1 MFDSN
6 LIWPFVWPIVGAMVT
21 GGLIGAERTYHGH
34 PAGFRTHIL
43 VALASCVLMLAAMHQ
58 ANWAFIGLPDQTI
71 VIDPTRMAHG
81 ILTGIGFL
89 CAGVIFRKGFSV
101 HGLTTAAS
109 LWITSAIGVLFG
121 VGMLE
126 LALIAAFATMS
137 VLAVLRLVDA
147 RLPQVSTVDI
157 DLRWIGKSAPDEP
170 ALRALMAEYGLKT
183 LRIGHEVSDGD
194 RWHDH
199 TIKVKGQSPLHIG
212 ALIER
217 LKGDRSLHGF
227 SITPH
232 DD

>member
-1 MFDSN
+1 MIDSN
-6 LIWPFVWPIVGAMVT
+6 LLWPVAGAMIT

-58 ANWAFIGLPDQTI
+58 NSWAFVALPDQTI
-71 VIDPTRMAHG
+71 VIDPTRMSHG

-121 VGMLE
+121 VGMLP
-126 LALIAAFATMS
+126 LALLAAFATLA
-137 VLAVLRLVDA
+137 VLAILRLVDA
-147 RLPQVSTVDI
+147 RLPQVATVDI
-157 DLRWIGKSAPDEP
+157 EMRWTGKGAPDEP
-170 ALRALMAEYGLKT
+170 ALRTLMAEFGLKT
-183 LRIGHEVSDGD
+183 LRIGHEISDGD
-194 RWHDH
+194 RWHDQ
-199 TIKVKGQSPLHIG
+199 TVKVRGSAPLQVG
-212 ALIER
+212 PLIER
-217 LKGDRSLHGF
+217 LKGDRNLHGF

>member
-1 MFDSN
+1 MIDPD
-6 LIWPFVWPIVGAMVT
+6 LLWPVAGAMIT

-43 VALASCVLMLAAMHQ
+43 VALASCVLMLSAMHQ
-58 ANWAFIGLPDQTI
+58 HSWAFVALPDQTI

-121 VGMLE
+121 VGMLT
-126 LALIAAFATMS
+126 LALLAAVSTLS
-137 VLAVLRLVDA
+137 VLAVLRLIDA
-147 RLPQVSTVDI
+147 RLPQMATVDI
-157 DLRWIGKSAPDEP
+157 ELRWAAATAPDEP
-170 ALRALMAEYGLKT
+170 ALRRLMAEFGLKT
-183 LRIGHEVSDGD
+183 LRIGHTLSESG
-194 RWHDH
+194 RWHDQ
-199 TIKVKGQSPLHIG
+199 TVKARGPSPLEVG
-212 ALIER
+212 PLIAR
-217 LKGDRSLHGF
+217 LKADKGLHGF
-227 SITPH
+227 TLTPH

>member
-1 MFDSN
+1 MIDTN
-6 LIWPFVWPIVGAMVT
+6 LLWPIAGAMIS

-58 ANWAFIGLPDQTI
+58 NSWSFVALPGQTI
-71 VIDPTRMAHG
+71 VIDPTRMSHG

-109 LWITSAIGVLFG
+109 LWITSAVGVLFG
-121 VGMLE
+121 VGMLT
-126 LALIAAFATMS
+126 LALLAAFATLS
-137 VLAVLRLVDA
+137 VLAILRLIDA
-147 RLPQVSTVDI
+147 RLPQVATVDI
-157 DLRWIGKSAPDEP
+157 EMRWTGKGAPDEP
-170 ALRALMAEYGLKT
+170 ALRALLAEYGLKT
-183 LRIGHEVSDGD
+183 LRIGHEISDGD
-194 RWHDH
+194 RWHEQAV
-199 TIKVKGQSPLHIG
+199 KVRGSSPLQVG
-212 ALIER
+212 PLIER
-217 LKGDRSLHGF
+217 LKGDKSLHGF

>member
-1 MFDSN
+1 MID
-6 LIWPFVWPIVGAMVT
+6 LDLVWPIVGAMVT

-58 ANWAFIGLPDQTI
+58 ANWAFLALPGQTI

-109 LWITSAIGVLFG
+109 LWITSAVGVLFG

-126 LALIAAFATMS
+126 LALMAAFATLS

-147 RLPQVSTVDI
+147 RLPQVATVDI
-157 DLRWIGKSAPDEP
+157 EMRWVGKAAPDEP
-170 ALRALMAEYGLKT
+170 ALRALMAEFGLKT
-183 LRIGHEVSDGD
+183 LRIGHELSDGD
-194 RWHDH
+194 RWHDQ
-199 TIKVKGQSPLHIG
+199 TVKVKGQAPLQIG

-217 LKGDRSLHGF
+217 LKGDRNLHGF